1 MNERVTR
8 APHIWGFLRKRLAR
22 AVGLSLALLLPAACT
37 SPGAIAPSTIP
48 VPGKYVA
55 LGGIETASSCGAMI
69 LVVPVKHPKPLAE
82 LIDDMVKEKG
92 GDALIEVSSRSSFF
106 TALVFTQSCIEVR
119 GKVVK
124 FAR

>member
-8 APHIWGFLRKRLAR
+8 AQHGGGLPRKRLAR
-22 AVGLSLALLLPAACT
+22 AVGLGLALLFPVACT
-37 SPGAIAPSTIP
+37 SPGAIAPATIP

-55 LGGIETASSCGAMI
+55 LGGIETGSSCGMMI
-69 LVVPVKHPKPLAE
+69 LVVPVKHPKPLAD
-82 LIDDMVKEKG
+82 LIDEMIKEKG
-92 GDALIEVSSRSSFF
+92 GDALIEVSSQSSFF
-106 TALVFTQSCIEVR
+106 TTLLYTQSCLEVR

>member
-1 MNERVTR
+1 MNEHVTK
-8 APHIWGFLRKRLAR
+8 APHNGGLLRKRLAL
-22 AVGLSLALLLPAACT
+22 AVGLCLALLSAACT

-48 VPGKYVA
+48 VTGKYVA
-55 LGGIETASSCGAMI
+55 LGGIETGSSCGMMI

-82 LIDDMVKEKG
+82 LIDEMIKENG

-106 TALVFTQSCIEVR
+106 TALLYTQSCLEVR

>member
-8 APHIWGFLRKRLAR
+8 APHNGGLLRRRLAL
-22 AVGLSLALLLPAACT
+22 AGGLCLALLSAACT

-48 VPGKYVA
+48 VTGEYVA

-82 LIDDMVKEKG
+82 LIDDMIKEKG

-106 TALVFTQSCIEVR
+106 TALVFTQSCLEVR

>member
-1 MNERVTR
+1 MSFHADRS
-8 APHIWGFLRKRLAR
+8 APCLSWRGTGTALLA
-22 AVGLSLALLLPAACT
+22 GLLALLTVSCS

-55 LGGIETASSCGAMI
+55 LGGIETASSCGLMV

-82 LIDDMVKEKG
+82 LIDDLIKEKG
-92 GDALIEVSSRSSFF
+92 GDALIEVSSESSFF
-106 TALVFTQSCIEVR
+106 TALLYTQSCLEVR

-124 FAR
+124 FSR

>member
-8 APHIWGFLRKRLAR
+8 AQHNGGLLRKRLAL
-22 AVGLSLALLLPAACT
+22 AGGLCLALLSAACT

-69 LVVPVKHPKPLAE
+69 LVVPIKHPKPLAE
-82 LIDDMVKEKG
+82 LIDDMIKEKG

-106 TALVFTQSCIEVR
+106 TALVFTQSCLEVR